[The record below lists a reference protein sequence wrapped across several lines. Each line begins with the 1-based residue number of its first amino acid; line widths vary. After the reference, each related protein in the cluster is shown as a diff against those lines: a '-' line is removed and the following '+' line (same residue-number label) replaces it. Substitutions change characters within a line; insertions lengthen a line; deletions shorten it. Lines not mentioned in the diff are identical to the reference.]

1 MLEGILEAGEYTLM
15 VDPQFNDSAEYDFD
29 YKKIMVDVYGSC
41 PVNLTPVNFDIGLKC
56 LQKTLVGLAETK
68 AERMYPA

>member
-15 VDPQFNDSAEYDFD
+15 VDPQFNDSAEYDLD

-41 PVNLTPVNFDIGLKC
+41 RVNLTPVNFDIGLEC

-68 AERMYPA
+68 ADRMYPA